1 MKILVLLLAT
11 LKWGKLLTTGGTM
24 LVSIAVYALLFRD
37 WRFAAGFVGLM
48 LVHELGHY
56 VAARQR
62 GLHVGG
68 MFFIPFV
75 GAAVTLKDGFSNVRT
90 QAYVA
95 IAGPLAGTIAAV
107 ACYLLGRYTDTPLLI
122 ALAYMGLFLNLFNLL
137 PLPMLDG
144 GQITAILSPRVW
156 LVGAPLLVAVML
168 YRPSPVL
175 ILVAVISLPQLL
187 KAWNYDPKA
196 PENAAYYDVPLQ
208 AKLEYGGLYF
218 ALTAYL
224 AVMTYE
230 LHETLQTSRLGS

>member
-1 MKILVLLLAT
+1 VKILVLLLAT

-24 LVSIAVYALLFRD
+24 LVSIAVYAWL
-37 WRFAAGFVGLM
+37 WGWPFAAGFVGL
-48 LVHELGHY
+48 LFVHELGHY

-62 GLHVGG
+62 GLDIGG
-68 MFFIPFV
+68 LFFVPFV
-75 GAAVTLKDGFSNVRT
+75 GAAVTLRGGFSNVRT

-95 IAGPLAGTIAAV
+95 IAGPLAGTVAAV

-122 ALAYMGLFLNLFNLL
+122 ALAYAGLFLNLFNLL

-168 YRPSPVL
+168 YRPSPIL
-175 ILVAVISLPQLL
+175 ILVAVISLPQLV

-208 AKLEYGGLYF
+208 AKLEYGGLYL

-230 LHETLQTSRLGS
+230 LHETLQTIHPVS

>member
-1 MKILVLLLAT
+1 MKLLVLLLAT

-24 LVSIAVYALLFRD
+24 LLAIAVYAMF
-37 WRFAAGFVGLM
+37 WGWPFAAGFVVLM
-48 LVHELGHY
+48 LIHEIGHY

-62 GLHVGG
+62 GLDVGG
-68 MFFIPFV
+68 LFFIPFV
-75 GAAVTLKDGFSNVRT
+75 GAATMFKDGFSDVRT

-95 IAGPLAGTIAAV
+95 FAGPLAGTVAAV
-107 ACYLLGRYTDTPLLI
+107 FCYLLGRWTDSPLMI
-122 ALAYMGLFLNLFNLL
+122 ALAYAGLFLNLFNLL
-137 PLPMLDG
+137 PVPMLDG

-168 YRPSPVL
+168 YWPSPIL

-187 KAWNYDPKA
+187 RAWNYDPKA

-208 AKLEYGGLYF
+208 AKLEYGGLYL

-230 LHETLQTSRLGS
+230 LHETLQAIHPVS